1 MKLGKHGFLL
11 DDSLSRR
18 EAMPLLTALIS
29 GAALLP
35 LTGVAGLAE
44 DVTGRSGERATK
56 QTSKPNTGKSNG
68 AIMNSKHKDLILQ
81 AYAAFNRQDANAL
94 LALVGDDVDWPEDDV
109 RLHGKDAV
117 RAYWL
122 KEWAKIHPHD
132 EPVAISDLSEERSAV
147 RIDQVVYA
155 LDGSVIS
162 RGMFEHTYQI
172 KDGLIVR
179 MDLKNL

>member
-18 EAMPLLTALIS
+18 EAMRLLTALIS

-35 LTGVAGLAE
+35 LTGVASLAE
-44 DVTGRSGERATK
+44 DVTGCSGERATK

-122 KEWAKIHPHD
+122 KEWQKFT
-132 EPVAISDLSEERSAV
+132 RSV
-147 RIDQVVYA
+147 NPSQ
-155 LDGSVIS
+155 SVIS
-162 RGMFEHTYQI
+162 RKRGARSALTKLSM
-172 KDGLIVR
+172 R
-179 MDLKNL
+179 